1 MSNLID
7 ELNKYD
13 GVYKRP
19 RIDKK
24 RVKTVTFDNLLK
36 YTNIIEDKWNE
47 EYNDALN
54 EKILDEWREIK
65 NDYADSKK
73 EAEFLRSKANAYDF
87 IERNYQNNLDEKPDD
102 LRSKAV
108 DVETNGKIQYDFNKS
123 EFFDKIIKVGV
134 DFQDMEGFGISDEV
148 YAELGSEYQ
157 EYYENALNKYAEVN
171 VVKFKGVDL
180 SKKAEPK
187 DSKEDKT
194 VAIEEPL
201 KKAMEFENKPKEVRR
216 TYNSVINGVSGDPD
230 YDFDEEDIEYDF

>member
-24 RVKTVTFDNLLK
+24 RLKTVTFDNLLK
-36 YTNIIEDKWNE
+36 YTNIIEDKWND
-47 EYNDALN
+47 EYTDALN

-108 DVETNGKIQYDFNKS
+108 DVENEGKIQYDYNKS

-134 DFQDMEGFGISDEV
+134 DFQDMEGFGITDEV

>member
-54 EKILDEWREIK
+54 EKILDKWREIK
-65 NDYADSKK
+65 DDYADSKK
-73 EAEFLRSKANAYDF
+73 EAEFLRAKADAYEF
-87 IERNYQNNLDEKPDD
+87 IEKNYEHNLKDNPDD

-108 DVETNGKIQYDFNKS
+108 DIETNGKIQYDYEKA

-148 YAELGSEYQ
+148 YAELGTEYQ

>member
-24 RVKTVTFDNLLK
+24 RVKTVSFDNLLK

-108 DVETNGKIQYDFNKS
+108 DVENEGKIQYDFNKS

-134 DFQDMEGFGISDEV
+134 DFQDMEGFGISHEV

-216 TYNSVINGVSGDPD
+216 TYNSVINGVSGDTD

>member
-24 RVKTVTFDNLLK
+24 CVKTVSFDNLLK
-36 YTNIIEDKWNE
+36 YTNIIEDKWND

-54 EKILDEWREIK
+54 EKILDAWREIK
-65 NDYADSKK
+65 DDYADSKK

-108 DVETNGKIQYDFNKS
+108 DVENEGKIQYDFNKS

-134 DFQDMEGFGISDEV
+134 DFQDMEGFGISDDV

-201 KKAMEFENKPKEVRR
+201 KKAMAFENKPKEVRR